1 MSAGRSL
8 LNPGQRHLALFV
20 VVSFLLHILWF
31 VWYGHQ
37 GAALFAALAPQDSGV
52 FGVGGGEDIV
62 FQLSRGDDGG
72 PQQELS
78 GADLDLLEALP
89 ETLSEDQVEAPLV
102 EEEAAVPVAP
112 ADDSAEKDKA
122 AAAAKTAQ
130 TAQAAGGA
138 GKKQSGGDG
147 GDADVTRRNRAGS
160 ALSGPQ
166 IASASA
172 GRVLNL
178 LAGRLDI
185 PAGNR
190 LMNVK
195 LNLFADGTMRVAL
208 TYFHY
213 KTFHKLV
220 TSTRHF
226 KGDGKWWVE
235 NDSLCLQ
242 AMVIDYGTINCY
254 DLNQKPDGELDL
266 YFSQCTGR
274 SSSICRQG
282 RLGAQGRFSSGL
294 E

>member
-1 MSAGRSL
+1 MSASRSM
-8 LNPGQRHLALFV
+8 LNPGHRHLAAFII
-20 VVSFLLHILWF
+20 VSFMLHVLWF
-31 VWYGHQ
+31 VWFALQ
-37 GAALFAALAPQDSGV
+37 GSAMFASQDGGV
-52 FGVGGGEDIV
+52 LGLGGGEDLV
-62 FQLSRGDDGG
+62 FELSRGHSGG
-72 PQQELS
+72 PEAEVP
-78 GADLDLLEALP
+78 GADLDLQEALP
-89 ETLSEDQVEAPLV
+89 DTLSEDQVETPLV

-112 ADDSAEKDKA
+112 ADDTIEKEKIA
-122 AAAAKTAQ
+122 TAAKA
-130 TAQAAGGA
+130 AQAAA
-138 GKKQSGGDG
+138 EVASKKRSGGDG
-147 GDADVTRRNRAGS
+147 GDAEETRRNRAGS

-166 IASASA
+166 ISTAAT
-172 GRVLNL
+172 GRTLNL

-195 LNLFADGTMRVAL
+195 LNLFPDGTMRVAL

-235 NDSLCLQ
+235 KDSLCLQ

-254 DLNQKPDGELDL
+254 DLNQKSDGELDL

-274 SSSICRQG
+274 SSSICKKD
-282 RLGAQGRFSSGL
+282 RLGGQGHFSSGI